1 MNQYSITTTE
11 NRQPIWQDIPVLN
24 INKFPWYK
32 MGMKQN
38 TQIMLCANN
47 ENLFIQ
53 IIAQDNH
60 SFAQQT
66 QLNHMLVC
74 EDSCVEFFFSPSG
87 QFASHYVNLEVNCC
101 GTMHLAYGSD
111 RHNRQFIS
119 LDAASLI
126 TLQTSVTSLVKVE
139 KSDDNQWC
147 VDITLPFAAIEALTG
162 EPVNKDIWYGN
173 FYRCGGRVE
182 PQYAVWNSI
191 ISPEPDFHRP
201 EHFGELVFL

>member
-1 MNQYSITTTE
+1 MKLYSITTTE
-11 NRQPIWQDIPVLN
+11 NRQPIWQDIPAIN
-24 INKFPWYK
+24 INQFPWYK
-32 MGMKQN
+32 TGKKQN
-38 TQIMLCANN
+38 TQIKLCANN

-101 GTMHLAYGSD
+101 GTMHLAFGSHRD
-111 RHNRQFIS
+111 NRQFIT

-126 TLQTSVTSLVKVE
+126 TLRTSVASPVKLE
-139 KSDDNQWC
+139 KPDDN
-147 VDITLPFAAIEALTG
+147 E
-162 EPVNKDIWYGN
+162 
-173 FYRCGGRVE
+173 
-182 PQYAVWNSI
+182 
-191 ISPEPDFHRP
+191 
-201 EHFGELVFL
+201 